1 MEDMEQLDKARER
14 IIETIAQNIHLY
26 GLTPSAGR
34 LYGMMFFQRKPLTL
48 DEMKE
53 ELGMSKT
60 SMSTSV
66 RALSDLKMVERV
78 WKKGV
83 RKDLYQA
90 EEDWYQSFIDLFS
103 TKWESAISVHKIE
116 IKKSLAELKKL
127 VSDEHTSEDVIELAR
142 VDIEKLEYIYAYFEW
157 LERVVESFESHEIF
171 DFVPKKKE

>member
-142 VDIEKLEYIYAYFEW
+142 GDIEKLEYIYAYFEW